1 MSKHSLVAENQ
12 GVSFLEQ
19 VVGPGKGR
27 VFEVVAQSLTIGRSD
42 DNDIVIPSNSVS
54 RNHALVEIHEG
65 GQVTIR
71 DNGSKNGILV
81 NGNLVRESSLAN
93 GDIVQVGDFAFRFN
107 NPLAAEPAPSVAP
120 AVAPAPAA
128 EVGLGAIGLGG
139 GKTKIKGPP
148 SRRPLIYGVAA
159 LVIGGMYFLQE
170 PDPNAPV
177 KETKKAKVEATETT
191 SDFAKRPYLE
201 NMDPAK
207 AKDPTVGIGG
217 LEDPAK
223 SSAEIALEKLDTKND
238 SVKEAEQYFRKGR
251 REYLNHSLQRA
262 IQFFRTAL
270 TFDRGHGLAQFYMQL
285 SIAEAEKEAAKHF
298 EMGVKYFDSLQYE
311 RAIYHFTQA
320 QQLLA
325 HRPNHEMLP
334 KARKYIA
341 VGQTRLRAAELYP

>member
-27 VFEVVAQSLTIGRSD
+27 VFEMVAQSLTIGRSD

-54 RNHALVEIHEG
+54 RNHALVEVHQN

-107 NPLAAEPAPSVAP
+107 NPAAEPVAAPVIAA
-120 AVAPAPAA
+120 AVAPAA
-128 EVGLGAIGLGG
+128 EIGLGGIGLGG

-148 SRRPLIYGVAA
+148 SRRPLIYGLAA

-177 KETKKAKVEATETT
+177 KEAKKAKVEQSTTT
-191 SDFAKRPYLE
+191 SEFASRPYLE
-201 NMDPAK
+201 NLDPAK

-223 SSAEIALEKLDTKND
+223 STAEVALERMDFKNE
-238 SVKEAEQYFRKGR
+238 SAKEAEQYFRKGR
-251 REYLNHSLQRA
+251 REYLNHSLQRG

-270 TFDRGHGLAQFYMQL
+270 TFDRSHGLAQFYLQL
-285 SIAEAEKEAAKHF
+285 SIAEAEKEAAKNF

-311 RAIYHFTQA
+311 RAIYHFTQV

-325 HRPNHEMLP
+325 HRPDHEMVP

>member
-1 MSKHSLVAENQ
+1 MSKHSLVADNQ

-27 VFEVVAQSLTIGRSD
+27 VFEMVAQSLTIGRSD

-54 RNHALVEIHEG
+54 RNHALVEIQEG
-65 GQVTIR
+65 GHVTIR

-81 NGNLVRESSLAN
+81 NGNLVRESPLAN

-107 NPLAAEPAPSVAP
+107 NPMAAEPIAAPAAAV
-120 AVAPAPAA
+120 AVAPAA
-128 EVGLGAIGLGG
+128 EIGLGSIGLGG

-177 KETKKAKVEATETT
+177 KEAIKAKIEQSAPT
-191 SDFAKRPYLE
+191 SEITKRPYLE
-201 NMDPAK
+201 NLDPTK

-217 LEDPAK
+217 LDDPAK
-223 SSAEIALEKLDTKND
+223 SSAEIALEKMDFKSD
-238 SVKEAEQYFRKGR
+238 SAKEAEQYFRKGR

-262 IQFFRTAL
+262 IQFFKTAL
-270 TFDRGHGLAQFYMQL
+270 TFDRGHGLAQFYLQL
-285 SIAEAEKEAAKHF
+285 SIAEAEKEASKHF

-311 RAIYHFTQA
+311 RAIYHFTQV
-320 QQLLA
+320 QQMLA
-325 HRPNHEMLP
+325 HRPNHEMVP